1 MSTSALATIARALV
15 APGKGLLAADESSG
29 TIAKRF
35 SEIDL
40 PSTEENRRAYRD
52 LLLTA
57 PGIEPYLS
65 GVILFD
71 ETIRQSASDGKPF
84 AQVLSARGI
93 IPGIKVD
100 SGTVPMP
107 GFPDEVLTEGFDNL
121 RKRLAEYQQMG
132 ARFAKWRAVIRIG
145 DGLPTAENIL
155 ANSHGLAH
163 YAALCQEAGLVPIV
177 EPEVLMEGGHDLD
190 RCHAVTTRV
199 LDAVFSQLRAQRVAL
214 EAMVLKCNM
223 VVTGEDAAVK
233 ASVERVAERTLA
245 CLKAV
250 VPPLIP
256 GIAFLSGGQSAED
269 ATKHLN
275 AINKSRPLPW
285 NVTFSYGRALQEPVL
300 RAWLGRPANRA
311 EGQRQLLRR
320 LRLNGA
326 AALGAYA
333 PAMEIDEI
341 AV

>member
-1 MSTSALATIARALV
+1 MSNAALATIARALV
-15 APGKGLLAADESSG
+15 APGKGLLAADESGG

-35 SEIDL
+35 AEIDL
-40 PSTEENRRAYRD
+40 PSTEDNRRAYRD
-52 LLLTA
+52 LLFTA

-71 ETIRQSASDGKPF
+71 ETIRQSAGDGRPF
-84 AQVLSARGI
+84 PQLLSARGVI
-93 IPGIKVD
+93 AGIKVD
-100 SGTVPMP
+100 GGTVAMP
-107 GFPDEVLTEGFDNL
+107 GFPDEVVSEGFDHL
-121 RKRLAEYQQMG
+121 RARLQEYRQMG

-145 DGLPTAENIL
+145 EGLPTAANIL

-163 YAALCQEAGLVPIV
+163 YAALCQEMDIVPIV
-177 EPEVLMEGGHDLD
+177 EPEVLMDGDHDLD
-190 RCHAVTTRV
+190 RCHAVTSQL

-223 VVTGEDAAVK
+223 VVTGEDAAVQ
-233 ASVERVAERTLA
+233 ASVERVAERTLS
-245 CLKAV
+245 CLRAI
-250 VPPLIP
+250 VPPLVP
-256 GIAFLSGGQSAED
+256 GIAFLSGGQSAEA
-269 ATKHLN
+269 ATAHLN

-300 RAWLGRPANRA
+300 KAWRGKPGNRT

-326 AALGAYA
+326 ASLGTYA

-341 AV
+341 SV